1 MPRAPQERR
10 LKTRAKLLTVAEE
23 IIRHQGYSALRV
35 EEVAAQAGT
44 AKGTL
49 FSHFK
54 DKDGLL
60 AVIIGK
66 QVMTLLDEMQSAPAP
81 TSVPELTAALGPL
94 VGFIA
99 QDRVIFDLLLRY
111 SGTTGEI
118 ADETVTQGFYRQNEI
133 FCGWMKALQKS
144 GMIRDDQTPELLSEG
159 VQAFINQVLA
169 IWFCLDH
176 QNGDTPQ
183 TPPLQALEPFLI
195 AWLRPLT

>member
-1 MPRAPQERR
+1 MSRAPQERR
-10 LKTRAKLLTVAEE
+10 LKTRAKLLTVAED
-23 IIRHQGYSALRV
+23 IVRVQGYSALRV
-35 EEVAAQAGT
+35 EEVVAQAGT

-60 AVIIGK
+60 AVIVGRQI
-66 QVMTLLDEMQSAPAP
+66 MTLLDELQGRPAP
-81 TSVPELTAALGPL
+81 TSVAELTAALGPL
-94 VGFIA
+94 VDFIA

-118 ADETVTQGFYRQNEI
+118 ADETVTQGFYRQNVI
-133 FCGWMKALQKS
+133 FGGWMKTLQQS
-144 GMIRDDQTPELLSEG
+144 GTVRDDQTPELLSEG

-176 QNGDTPQ
+176 RSGDTPQ
-183 TPPLQALEPFLI
+183 TPPLRALEPYLI
-195 AWLRPLT
+195 AWLRPNT